1 MKEIQLEEMWG
12 KINKALTSENKTFL
26 ESKTAKILP
35 NNPTSQGFSAD
46 QIRKSLYE
54 GILVL
59 FEWLKTTNNSNVDF
73 NNKVM
78 ETLTAITEN
87 NEEDKQDLAN
97 LKQAL
102 IDGTFN
108 VKYLTWA
115 IMATNDE
122 NGNRIIDTYATIE
135 RLTQVLEALTQEISD
150 RKAADDLEKK
160 ERKEETSAIINSV
173 NQEISDRTNA
183 VSVLNNLITAETENR
198 ASEDEKVLQ
207 YAQSVNEAL
216 GNAKTDLQ
224 GKIDSEAQTRLTS
237 DNEIKASITS
247 KEDSL
252 KALIN
257 NVKNELNGSITTL
270 NNRVNNLPTNY
281 VFDTYESM
289 TNDLLNA
296 SNTKY
301 KVGDTLFIKEVNKPD
316 YWVSAILSTKGTYGY
331 YELSEQESKVDL
343 SNYVKISELSRE
355 TIEEKFLETV
365 ENGRTKSFAARSFA
379 ATSRNSGI
387 DLNNYAEYG
396 YDGVSFHKNGMEYPL
411 GFPEKDGIFALLS
424 DIPQALKN
432 PFALTINGK
441 VYDGSSA
448 VSITTETIT
457 EHDFVRFW
465 HAGIE
470 IQNDGSEH
478 VLRLSDFDTELEEF
492 SPHISCQYDGPQ
504 YYWVWKFP
512 QISGTFA
519 MESQIPTKLSQLTND
534 GNYQTNT
541 SDLKDNTTTFT
552 TASTR
557 SNVASGEKLS
567 VSFGKI
573 AKYFNDLKAV
583 AFSGSK
589 ADIGLGNVDNTS
601 DANKPVSN
609 ATQQALN
616 LKANSSDVYSKTETD
631 GLLNNKANTN
641 DVYSKTKTDE
651 LLNNKAN
658 SSDVYTK
665 SETDNKIN
673 KPLYNLGAY
682 DTISGNVITRQ
693 TGYVDLGA
701 LSWELVNGVFKA
713 QLLGALNI
721 QGTYNAPHVL
731 CAKYEAKNSDGTAPR
746 IIGLWKGT
754 SYENYIGIEDTAYSN
769 VTDFKTSVAGV
780 ILQYELSTTY
790 TEEII
795 EGQPLIT
802 LDQQGSQWLRDEWEK
817 GLNVWNEEWELGS
830 FNWDTGEPS
839 PLDTRY
845 RSKSFSRVKP
855 STSYFIST
863 PNGIEILFYDSSK
876 NYINNIYR
884 NNASFVTPNNAYY
897 LKICNTATNV
907 YNNDIMLNEGDHPY
921 PYQAYNGEI
930 VHDKDIADLYKQEY
944 NLGYYDTMVENS
956 DGTYT
961 ITRQTGYYNIS
972 NDLIEHGYY
981 RGTINGHGEYG
992 SDSGIHNLPIL
1003 SDTSGDKNFVNN
1015 LLAISSYDGVYNG
1028 LIAISLGG
1036 NGKCWMNLGDNYTS
1050 KEQYVEYLSKNN
1062 IYIQYKLATSYT
1074 EKVEKNHYARYN
1086 ERFILDHNKSEAERS
1101 VNLLENTNSQN
1112 YDLNFL
1118 DNNTTY
1124 ALSFSLSANIGVTI
1138 SDGNSNI
1145 VDRTLSSG
1153 YNSFTFIKKTGG
1165 NAFIWF
1171 ADVSKVSN
1179 IMLNEG
1185 STPLPYQPYE
1195 GKVVHEKELE
1205 SASIFSL
1212 VGNNVDTL
1220 TISKNE
1226 TYFITSV
1233 AVNPI
1238 YVEGNTGIS
1247 FIGSSLVTTVGMLSG
1262 EPKICINGSAYTLD
1276 NNSVTLKTTGLM
1288 KVYKVNY

>member
-1 MKEIQLEEMWG
+1 M
-12 KINKALTSENKTFL
+12 
-26 ESKTAKILP
+26 
-35 NNPTSQGFSAD
+35 
-46 QIRKSLYE
+46 
-54 GILVL
+54 
-59 FEWLKTTNNSNVDF
+59 DF

-183 VSVLNNLITAETENR
+183 VSVLNNLLTAETENR
-198 ASEDEKVLQ
+198 TSEDEKVLQ

-257 NVKNELNGSITTL
+257 SVKNELNGYITTL

-331 YELSEQESKVDL
+331 YELSIQESKVDL

-355 TIEEKFLETV
+355 AIEEKFLETV
-365 ENGRTKSFAARSFA
+365 ENGTKSFAARSFT
-379 ATSRNSGI
+379 ATNKNSGI
-387 DLNNYAEYG
+387 DVNNYVEYG
-396 YDGVSFHKNGMEYPL
+396 CDGVSFSKNGVKYPIA
-411 GFPEKDGIFALLS
+411 FPQKDGTFALIS

-432 PFALTINGK
+432 PFALTINGQ

-470 IQNDGSEH
+470 IQNDGTNNI
-478 VLRLSDFDTELEEF
+478 LRFSAFDTELEEF

-519 MESQIPTKLSQLTND
+519 MESQIPTKLSQLKND

-541 SDLKDNTTTFT
+541 SDLKDNTATFT
-552 TASTR
+552 TASER

-567 VSFGKI
+567 VLLGKI
-573 AKYFNDLKAV
+573 AKYFTDLKAI
-583 AFSGSK
+583 AFSGDR

-616 LKANSSDVYSKTETD
+616 
-631 GLLNNKANTN
+631 NKAN
-641 DVYSKTKTDE
+641 
-651 LLNNKAN
+651 A
-658 SSDVYTK
+658 SDVYTK
-665 SETDNKIN
+665 SETDGLLNDKANASETDNKIN
-673 KPLYNLGAY
+673 KSL
-682 DTISGNVITRQ
+682 
-693 TGYVDLGA
+693 
-701 LSWELVNGVFKA
+701 
-713 QLLGALNI
+713 
-721 QGTYNAPHVL
+721 
-731 CAKYEAKNSDGTAPR
+731 
-746 IIGLWKGT
+746 
-754 SYENYIGIEDTAYSN
+754 
-769 VTDFKTSVAGV
+769 
-780 ILQYELSTTY
+780 
-790 TEEII
+790 
-795 EGQPLIT
+795 
-802 LDQQGSQWLRDEWEK
+802 
-817 GLNVWNEEWELGS
+817 
-830 FNWDTGEPS
+830 
-839 PLDTRY
+839 
-845 RSKSFSRVKP
+845 
-855 STSYFIST
+855 
-863 PNGIEILFYDSSK
+863 
-876 NYINNIYR
+876 
-884 NNASFVTPNNAYY
+884 
-897 LKICNTATNV
+897 
-907 YNNDIMLNEGDHPY
+907 
-921 PYQAYNGEI
+921 
-930 VHDKDIADLYKQEY
+930 Y
-944 NLGYYDTMVENS
+944 NLGYYDTITTNS

-961 ITRQTGYYNIS
+961 ITRQTGYV
-972 NDLIEHGYY
+972 DLGSLDFGYY
-981 RGTINGHGEYG
+981 AGVFYCLLPTKASSGTATNWLNAKYGNAPRGTDISISQDKTMQITQDGKHISIKDTTYTDANTFITAMHGVM
-992 SDSGIHNLPIL
+992 L
-1003 SDTSGDKNFVNN
+1003 
-1015 LLAISSYDGVYNG
+1015 
-1028 LIAISLGG
+1028 
-1036 NGKCWMNLGDNYTS
+1036 
-1050 KEQYVEYLSKNN
+1050 QYE
-1062 IYIQYKLATSYT
+1062 LATSYT
-1074 EKVEKNHYARYN
+1074 EKVEKNHYATYN
-1086 ERFILDHNKSEAERS
+1086 QDFILDHNKSEAERS
-1101 VNLLENTNSQN
+1101 ANLFNNPYNYSGTNNGVSINVVGNECTLNGTSTNGFYQTLGYFNLKAGTYTYNQIVLSGSISGNISQVKFG
-1112 YDLNFL
+1112 L
-1118 DNNTTY
+1118 
-1124 ALSFSLSANIGVTI
+1124 VK
-1138 SDGNSNI
+1138 SDGSSFPLGELTGTYTLTQDTTLYI
-1145 VDRTLSSG
+1145 VVWFGSAG
-1153 YNSFTFIKKTGG
+1153 ITFNNCKL
-1165 NAFIWF
+1165 
-1171 ADVSKVSN
+1171 VY
-1179 IMLNEG
+1179 MLNEG
-1185 STPLPYQPYE
+1185 SAPLPYQPYE
-1195 GKVVHEKELE
+1195 GKVVHEKGLE
-1205 SASIFSL
+1205 NYRKNIYTTSLDANAIYNSSNYYGYGITNAPSSYGNLLTFQYANKNDIPNFAIQLFLDQSSNIGDPSIFIRGSTSDAYTSWKRLAFASEIPTIPTFKTINGNSIVGSGDLTITPGIFTL
-1212 VGNNVDTL
+1212 VGNNVNTL

-1233 AVNPI
+1233 EALPI
-1238 YVEGNTGIS
+1238 YVEGNSGIS
-1247 FIGSSLVTTVGMLSG
+1247 FYGSSLVSTVGLLGGS
-1262 EPKICINGSAYTLD
+1262 PRICLNGSAYTLD
-1276 NNSVTLKTTGLM
+1276 SNSVTLKSDGLF
-1288 KVYKVNY
+1288 KAYKVN

>member
-1 MKEIQLEEMWG
+1 M
-12 KINKALTSENKTFL
+12 
-26 ESKTAKILP
+26 
-35 NNPTSQGFSAD
+35 
-46 QIRKSLYE
+46 
-54 GILVL
+54 
-59 FEWLKTTNNSNVDF
+59 DF

-97 LKQAL
+97 LKQSL

-150 RKAADDLEKK
+150 RKAADDLEKN

-183 VSVLNNLITAETENR
+183 VSVLNNLLTAETENR

-247 KEDSL
+247 KEDGL

-257 NVKNELNGSITTL
+257 SVKNELNGYITTL

-289 TNDLLNA
+289 KNDLLNA

-355 TIEEKFLETV
+355 AIEEKFLETL
-365 ENGRTKSFAARSFA
+365 ENGITKSFASSSFT
-379 ATSRNSGI
+379 ATDRNSGI
-387 DLNNYAEYG
+387 DINNYAQYCA
-396 YDGVSFHKNGMEYPL
+396 DGVSFHKNGMEYPI
-411 GFPEKDGIFALLS
+411 GFPEKDGVFALIS

-448 VSITTETIT
+448 VEVITETIT

-465 HAGIE
+465 HAGIQ
-470 IQNDGSEH
+470 IQNDGTNNI
-478 VLRLSDFDTELEEF
+478 LRFSAFDTELEEF

-573 AKYFNDLKAV
+573 SKYFNDLKAV
-583 AFSGSK
+583 AFSGEK
-589 ADIGLGNVDNTS
+589 ADIGLGNVNDTS
-601 DANKPVSN
+601 DADKPVST
-609 ATQQALN
+609 AQQQALN
-616 LKANSSDVYSKTETD
+616 LKANASDVYSKTETD
-631 GLLNNKANTN
+631 GLLN
-641 DVYSKTKTDE
+641 D
-651 LLNNKAN
+651 KAN

-665 SETDNKIN
+665 SETDGLLNNKANANNVYTKTEADGLLNNKANKSDVYTKAETDTSLNNKANSNDVYTKSETDNKIN
-673 KPLYNLGAY
+673 EPL
-682 DTISGNVITRQ
+682 
-693 TGYVDLGA
+693 
-701 LSWELVNGVFKA
+701 
-713 QLLGALNI
+713 
-721 QGTYNAPHVL
+721 
-731 CAKYEAKNSDGTAPR
+731 
-746 IIGLWKGT
+746 
-754 SYENYIGIEDTAYSN
+754 
-769 VTDFKTSVAGV
+769 
-780 ILQYELSTTY
+780 
-790 TEEII
+790 
-795 EGQPLIT
+795 
-802 LDQQGSQWLRDEWEK
+802 
-817 GLNVWNEEWELGS
+817 
-830 FNWDTGEPS
+830 
-839 PLDTRY
+839 
-845 RSKSFSRVKP
+845 
-855 STSYFIST
+855 
-863 PNGIEILFYDSSK
+863 
-876 NYINNIYR
+876 
-884 NNASFVTPNNAYY
+884 
-897 LKICNTATNV
+897 
-907 YNNDIMLNEGDHPY
+907 
-921 PYQAYNGEI
+921 
-930 VHDKDIADLYKQEY
+930 Y
-944 NLGYYDTMVENS
+944 NLGYYDTITANS

-961 ITRQTGYYNIS
+961 ITRQTGYLVLDGVVDKFDSKNSTPYNSVFTYSNDKFKSTITNPSNSSTIS
-972 NDLIEHGYY
+972 NIICNRFETQIIDYIYYNNVYGIGIYTNGEIWVGLTTSVSTLEDANAYLIQ
-981 RGTINGHGEYG
+981 N
-992 SDSGIHNLPIL
+992 PI
-1003 SDTSGDKNFVNN
+1003 S
-1015 LLAISSYDGVYNG
+1015 
-1028 LIAISLGG
+1028 
-1036 NGKCWMNLGDNYTS
+1036 
-1050 KEQYVEYLSKNN
+1050 
-1062 IYIQYKLATSYT
+1062 IQYKLATSYT

-1086 ERFILDHNKSEAERS
+1086 QRFILEHNKSEAERS
-1101 VNLLENTNSQN
+1101 AT
-1112 YDLNFL
+1112 
-1118 DNNTTY
+1118 
-1124 ALSFSLSANIGVTI
+1124 
-1138 SDGNSNI
+1138 
-1145 VDRTLSSG
+1145 
-1153 YNSFTFIKKTGG
+1153 
-1165 NAFIWF
+1165 
-1171 ADVSKVSN
+1171 
-1179 IMLNEG
+1179 
-1185 STPLPYQPYE
+1185 E

-1205 SASIFSL
+1205 SASVFTKLGNKTNFSFDSGSYLVVANNGMVTVTGTDPLNVGSSANKKFVGIFMVTIAGYGGGQS
-1212 VGNNVDTL
+1212 VCVNTEEVFSGESASA
-1220 TISKNE
+1220 TISGPMF
-1226 TYFITSV
+1226 T
-1233 AVNPI
+1233 I
-1238 YVEGNTGIS
+1238 YRLN
-1247 FIGSSLVTTVGMLSG
+1247 
-1262 EPKICINGSAYTLD
+1262 
-1276 NNSVTLKTTGLM
+1276 
-1288 KVYKVNY
+1288 

>member
-1 MKEIQLEEMWG
+1 M
-12 KINKALTSENKTFL
+12 
-26 ESKTAKILP
+26 
-35 NNPTSQGFSAD
+35 
-46 QIRKSLYE
+46 
-54 GILVL
+54 
-59 FEWLKTTNNSNVDF
+59 DF

-97 LKQAL
+97 LKQSL

-257 NVKNELNGSITTL
+257 SVKNELNGYITTL

-296 SNTKY
+296 SNAKY

-355 TIEEKFLETV
+355 AIEEKFLETV
-365 ENGRTKSFAARSFA
+365 DNGTKSFAARSFA

-387 DLNNYAEYG
+387 DVNNYAEYG

-411 GFPEKDGIFALLS
+411 GFPEKDGVFALTS

-432 PFALTINGK
+432 PFTLTINGK

-504 YYWVWKFP
+504 YYWIWKFP

-567 VSFGKI
+567 VSLGKI
-573 AKYFNDLKAV
+573 AKYFNDLKAI
-583 AFSGSK
+583 AFSGDK
-589 ADIGLGNVDNTS
+589 RDIDLGNVDNTS
-601 DANKPVSN
+601 DKDKPVST

-616 LKANSSDVYSKTETD
+616 NKANASDVYSKTETD

-658 SSDVYTK
+658 KSDVYTK
-665 SETDNKIN
+665 SETDGLLNNKANSSDVDAGLN
-673 KPLYNLGAY
+673 KSLYNLGAY

-693 TGYVDLGA
+693 TGYVDLGS
-701 LSWELVNGVFKA
+701 LSW
-713 QLLGALNI
+713 
-721 QGTYNAPHVL
+721 TYNTNYH
-731 CAKYEAKNSDGTAPR
+731 YFESEAINGIAIPSDDNTLADIFSSNYTAIDRNHIDTPNNKIAVSTLGR
-746 IIGLWKGT
+746 ISVYTDGQSTNLPKGL
-754 SYENYIGIEDTAYSN
+754 A
-769 VTDFKTSVAGV
+769 
-780 ILQYELSTTY
+780 QYKLATPY

-802 LDQQGSQWLRDEWEK
+802 LDSQGSQWLRDEWEK
-817 GLNVWNEEWELGS
+817 GLNLWS
-830 FNWDTGEPS
+830 FKGTQTKTASGNTITLNDSIVTISGTNTGEGVYFGPFAFS
-839 PLDTRY
+839 EPIKANKTYTISIPNQYGISIAFYDVNGNEITHTDY
-845 RSKSFSRVKP
+845 VSSF
-855 STSYFIST
+855 TFT
-863 PNGIEILFYDSSK
+863 PNVDMSQFTIWITGNGYAWGTTTIQL
-876 NYINNIYR
+876 
-884 NNASFVTPNNAYY
+884 
-897 LKICNTATNV
+897 
-907 YNNDIMLNEGDHPY
+907 MLNEGNHPY

-930 VHDKDIADLYKQEY
+930 VHDKDIANLDKQEY
-944 NLGYYDTMVENS
+944 NLGYYDTMVENA

-961 ITRQTGYYNIS
+961 ITRQTGYLVLDGVENKFSEKSSSTHNGLYYNHNDYVKSNALKPSNTEIVGDIICNLFETKNN
-972 NDLIEHGYY
+972 NDLFNY
-981 RGTINGHGEYG
+981 NEYG
-992 SDSGIHNLPIL
+992 VGIYTDGSICVGLTTAITTIDEANAYLMQNPI
-1003 SDTSGDKNFVNN
+1003 S
-1015 LLAISSYDGVYNG
+1015 
-1028 LIAISLGG
+1028 
-1036 NGKCWMNLGDNYTS
+1036 
-1050 KEQYVEYLSKNN
+1050 
-1062 IYIQYKLATSYT
+1062 IQYKLATSTT
-1074 EKVEKNHYARYN
+1074 EKVEKNHYATYN
-1086 ERFILDHNKSEAERS
+1086 KKFILEHNKSEAERS
-1101 VNLLENTNSQN
+1101 ANLFNPNNVEYGSINEDGTNLGNGTARARSFYIPVSPNTYYSISSNNSELLVYELYQYDSNKSHIAPYTGISN
-1112 YDLNFL
+1112 YTFTFL
-1118 DNNTTY
+1118 TRNNTYYIRILFRNTTNTDFNLDI
-1124 ALSFSLSANIGVTI
+1124 LSRV
-1138 SDGNSNI
+1138 
-1145 VDRTLSSG
+1145 
-1153 YNSFTFIKKTGG
+1153 
-1165 NAFIWF
+1165 
-1171 ADVSKVSN
+1171 
-1179 IMLNEG
+1179 MLNEG
-1185 STPLPYQPYE
+1185 SVALPYQPYE
-1195 GKVVHEKELE
+1195 GKVVHEKELQ
-1205 SASIFSL
+1205 SITPGIFSL

-1238 YVEGNTGIS
+1238 YVEGNSGIS
-1247 FIGSSLVTTVGMLSG
+1247 FIGSSLVSTVGMLSG
-1262 EPKICINGSAYTLD
+1262 EPKICLNGSAYTLD
-1276 NNSVTLKTTGLM
+1276 NNSVTLKTSGLM